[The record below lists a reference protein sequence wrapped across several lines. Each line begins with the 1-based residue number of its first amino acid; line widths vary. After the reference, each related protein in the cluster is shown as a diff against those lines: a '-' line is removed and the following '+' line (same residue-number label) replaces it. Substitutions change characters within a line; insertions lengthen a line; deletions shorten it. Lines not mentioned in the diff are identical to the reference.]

1 MYRLPLDLTPMGNI
15 ESIKRQIKT
24 AEDLFSVVKN
34 MKMLAAVSIRQYEE
48 AVKSLDDFN
57 RATEMGFNT
66 LLRLRPE
73 ALTLLRPEP
82 AHRLGA
88 VIFGSDQGMCGQLN
102 DQIFSHAWEAMDNLG
117 FPLGKRLVMAVGLR
131 IAERLEAAGETV
143 EKYLPV
149 PGSVEGVTPKVLEV
163 LTDIGRWHEE
173 LHINRIVLIFQK
185 HLSSGSYL
193 PQTLFLWPVDSLVL
207 ENFRRIPWST
217 RSLPTFTM
225 DWRRLFQAL
234 IRQHLFGS
242 LYRAFAESLASEHA
256 SRLTSMQGAEKNIE
270 TRLAELNAQ
279 FHQMRQMSITEELLD
294 IVSGFTALTEK
305 ER

>member
-1 MYRLPLDLTPMGNI
+1 MGNI

-48 AVKSLDDFN
+48 AVKSLEEFN
-57 RATEMGFNT
+57 RGTEMGFNA
-66 LLRLRPE
+66 LLRHRPQ

-82 AHRLGA
+82 AQLLGA

-102 DQIFSHAWEAMDNLG
+102 DQIVSHARKAMDNLG
-117 FPLGKRLVMAVGLR
+117 FPLEKRLLMAVGLR
-131 IAERLEAAGETV
+131 AAERLEAAGETV

-149 PGSVEGVTPKVLEV
+149 PGSVEGLTPKVLEI
-163 LTDIGRWHEE
+163 LTDIGRWQEE
-173 LHINRIVLIFQK
+173 LRINRIVLIFQK
-185 HLSSGSYL
+185 RLASGAYL
-193 PQTLFLWPVDSLVL
+193 PQTLALWPVDALTL
-207 ENFRRIPWST
+207 KNFRSIPWPT
-217 RSLPTFTM
+217 RNLPIFSM
-225 DWRRLFQAL
+225 DWRRIFQAL

-256 SRLTSMQGAEKNIE
+256 SRLASMQGAERNIDA
-270 TRLAELNAQ
+270 RLAELKGQ

-294 IVSGFTALTEK
+294 IVSGFTALTGK
-305 ER
+305 TP